1 MSDNHLLR
9 LDSGEW
15 VFSDALSVE
24 AFNEHFKT
32 KLPTSHK
39 TVVEGLLEVLPSQKD
54 MYRKWVRIWGFQ
66 FHFQRTNQLGKITV
80 KVRQD
85 LATLKGGVKSTYRD
99 ARRQFQQ
106 VGIGILTDYNQIID
120 RQAEAFAESLATFD
134 EHETSYDSDLE
145 NDDVLNDSMEVM
157 SDFVYGV
164 AGEKDGPVAS
174 DRIKKKRGNEDVL
187 KEYQQPTYNDASMT
201 FGNKSGPKPGI

>member
-54 MYRKWVRIWGFQ
+54 MYRKWVRVWGFQ

-85 LATLKGGVKSTYRD
+85 LATLKGGVKAHTEMHVVS
-99 ARRQFQQ
+99 F
-106 VGIGILTDYNQIID
+106 
-120 RQAEAFAESLATFD
+120 SKLA
-134 EHETSYDSDLE
+134 
-145 NDDVLNDSMEVM
+145 
-157 SDFVYGV
+157 
-164 AGEKDGPVAS
+164 
-174 DRIKKKRGNEDVL
+174 
-187 KEYQQPTYNDASMT
+187 
-201 FGNKSGPKPGI
+201 